1 MVAFA
6 DAPLQSIEFNG
17 SVIHRL
23 WESGALPVRLPVDR
37 DAGASAGN
45 AYRPGFT
52 GTSLYLADLPAGTVG
67 VIPMHRQDSL
77 DYIAVLAG
85 EVHLLLEDQELLLR
99 TGDVLVQAGN
109 LHSWENRA
117 ESPCR
122 LLVVVLSGERGAQ
135 EA

>member
-1 MVAFA
+1 MVAFV

-23 WESGALPVRLPVDR
+23 WETGALPVQVPVDR

-45 AYRPGFT
+45 AYRPGFK
-52 GTSLYLADLPAGTVG
+52 GTSLYLADLPARTVG

-85 EVHLLLEDQELLLR
+85 EVHLLLEDQELLLHA
-99 TGDVLVQAGN
+99 GDVLVQAGN
-109 LHSWENRA
+109 LHSWENRSDA
-117 ESPCR
+117 PCR
-122 LLVVVLSGERGAQ
+122 LLVVVLSAERPGPAT
-135 EA
+135 